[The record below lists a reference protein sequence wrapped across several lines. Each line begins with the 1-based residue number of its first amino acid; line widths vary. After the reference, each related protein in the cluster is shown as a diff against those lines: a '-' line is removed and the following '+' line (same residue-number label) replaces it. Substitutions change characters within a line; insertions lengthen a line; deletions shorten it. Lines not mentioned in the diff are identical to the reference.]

1 MSTSS
6 RYTLIMLQDEVGQL
20 IQQKLVSR
28 QQPISVLAKYFSARD
43 WQWMEQELEQNNFLL
58 RDPIGELISHEEWY
72 TD

>member
-1 MSTSS
+1 MSTSI
-6 RYTLIMLQDEVGQL
+6 RYTLAMLQDEVHQL

-28 QQPISVLAKYFSARD
+28 QQPISVLAKYSSARD
-43 WQWMEQELEQNNFLL
+43 WQWIEQELEQNDFLL